1 MGSIRS
7 PANKSLDTSGGSVR
21 RRQKEKG
28 KRKKKSRR
36 PVNSTVGRH
45 VLISRLRISSDMAKY
60 ILTRLKGNMRSASD
74 VAPGTG
80 SLPVKVTEHR
90 AITRIAWVCGTD
102 LHYVEG
108 KHSAVVA
115 LLSSW
120 GPLNCD

>member
-1 MGSIRS
+1 
-7 PANKSLDTSGGSVR
+7 
-21 RRQKEKG
+21 
-28 KRKKKSRR
+28 
-36 PVNSTVGRH
+36 
-45 VLISRLRISSDMAKY
+45 MAKY

-90 AITRIAWVCGTD
+90 AITRIAWVYGTD

-120 GPLNCD
+120 GHSTATHAQQIVGRARLGRVWQLDSSGDA